1 MTKEEMEDFYNKF
14 QNLIDVSTAIQMEFI
29 DSRFSRKECIQL
41 RNLFGALIQLES
53 EDQGK

>member
-14 QNLIDVSTAIQMEFI
+14 QNLLDIQKALQMEFI
-29 DSRFSRKECIQL
+29 DTRFSRKECIQL

>member
-1 MTKEEMEDFYNKF
+1 MTKEEMENFYNKF

>member
-1 MTKEEMEDFYNKF
+1 MTKEEMENFYNKF

-53 EDQGK
+53 EDHGK

>member
-1 MTKEEMEDFYNKF
+1 MTKEELEGFYNKF
-14 QNLIDVSTAIQMEFI
+14 QEMLNAFPRKTEFAYI
-29 DSRFSRKECIQL
+29 RFSRKECIQL